1 MNILIN
7 GKPVDAL
14 AMIVHKL
21 AAHSIGKAW
30 VTKLSRSPFAAPA
43 RNTLC

>member
-14 AMIVHKL
+14 AMIVHKF
-21 AAHSIGKAW
+21 AAQSIGKAW
-30 VTKLSRSPFAAPA
+30 VTKLSKSPFAAPA
-43 RNTLC
+43 RDMFC